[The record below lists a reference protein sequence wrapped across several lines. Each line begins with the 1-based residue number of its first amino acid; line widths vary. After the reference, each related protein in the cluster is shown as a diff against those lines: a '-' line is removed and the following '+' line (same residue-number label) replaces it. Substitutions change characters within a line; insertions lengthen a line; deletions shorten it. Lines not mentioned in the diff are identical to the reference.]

1 MNKTDRLFAIVL
13 ELQGRSV
20 VRAQDLAE
28 LFETSVRTIYRDIQA
43 LSEAGVPIF
52 GSPGQGYSLLEGYFL
67 PPVSF
72 TVDEA
77 VSLIV
82 GADFIEQRFD
92 EEYGLRA
99 RFARGKIEALL
110 PPGKKEEAGRIRE
123 SIRIMHPEDRRS
135 LELERSHIEVIRAAL
150 SSGRKLRFDYAGRPG
165 GERTTP
171 ERMTRT
177 AAPYGLVLLNG
188 RWILV
193 AHCEMRHAIRNF
205 RLSRIRHLQLTD
217 EPYAVPEDFRLH
229 DYAPADDRHIRVRL
243 RFDAELAD
251 RVEQQPNFYTESSI
265 LHAEGYDVDYR
276 VRRPEELLSW
286 ILGWG
291 SKVVVLEPESLRERV
306 KQEIEEMGKRYG
318 LT

>member
-20 VRAQDLAE
+20 VRAQDLAQ
-28 LFETSVRTIYRDIQA
+28 LFETSIRTIYRDIQA

-72 TVDEA
+72 TVEEA
-77 VSLIV
+77 AALII
-82 GADFIEQRFD
+82 GADFVEQRFD
-92 EEYGLRA
+92 EAYGRHA

-110 PPGKKEEAGRIRE
+110 PPGKREETKRVRE
-123 SIRIMHPEDRRS
+123 SIRIIHPEDRKS
-135 LELERSHIEVIRAAL
+135 LDLERSHIELIRGAL
-150 SSGRKLRFDYAGRPG
+150 SSGRKMRFDYAGRPD
-165 GERTTP
+165 GERSNP
-171 ERMTRT
+171 ERTTRT

-193 AHCEMRHAIRNF
+193 AHCELRGAIRNF
-205 RLSRIRHLQLTD
+205 RVSRIRHLQLTN
-217 EPYAVPEDFRLH
+217 EPYDMPADFRLEE
-229 DYAPADDRHIRVRL
+229 YAPEDDRHIRVKL
-243 RFDAELAD
+243 LFDAALAG
-251 RVEQQPNFYTESSI
+251 RVEQQPNFYTESSD
-265 LHAEGYDVDYR
+265 LTAEGYEVDYR

-291 SKVVVLEPESLRERV
+291 SRVIVLEPESLKERV
-306 KQEIEEMGKRYG
+306 RQEIEEMGKRY
-318 LT
+318 